1 MELMQR
7 PEIVVICGV
16 LVVVIMMLVAI
27 MLNMNRR
34 EREQN
39 RWFSDVEH
47 AIYDSLS
54 GNLDGGDDLVSA
66 SDGRLEREQAVR
78 EEVTR
83 QLNGLRADVARETAQ
98 AVGAQV
104 STALDGLSDEL
115 ARLNSRLDEWQGA
128 TGELRLLC
136 ERLSVAPRGEMPL
149 GQLDALLMQWFAPGR
164 YVRDFEVGTGSGRY
178 ADVAILLPDEA
189 GRVLY
194 LPVDMSFPVEEF
206 SGEWNAETRARLS
219 QRLAEHAA
227 RLAAELI
234 KPGLTTDFVIM
245 LLRSE
250 LVSARVGEL
259 DTALASA
266 QLARQV
272 IPVGPATFWSIA
284 RALDGG
290 ASALEMRRSTR
301 QLERLMQDM
310 RGELGRFTHILD
322 AGSAQPTDYQPR
334 RRRGTGGADLAGT
347 DVTHTAG
354 TVGEPGSGAGVDAA
368 HVGAITGADAGD
380 GLGHTGAVPAGVG
393 AAPSYGAATAGIS
406 AGDGDHASGSEYAD
420 VAREPGHAPER
431 AVELEQGGA
440 TGQAGSAGQFNT
452 LGQTIATTQADVTG
466 QSGASSQTAATA
478 PAGGTGQSGASSQIA
493 APAPAGGTD
502 QSGASSQIAA
512 PAPAGDTGQSGASS
526 QTAATAQ
533 AIGTDQ
539 GGASSKTAA
548 TAQAIGTDQDYAS
561 EHDGPSESD
570 SAAQAGKTAESSR
583 TQTAMRD
590 SGVTQARSAR
600 YAALES
606 EVDIWS

>member
-1 MELMQR
+1 MIYRRERGVDRVAELMKLMQR

-47 AIYDSLS
+47 ALYDSLS

-78 EEVTR
+78 DEVTR

-128 TGELRLLC
+128 TGELRLLR

-227 RLAAELI
+227 RLAA
-234 KPGLTTDFVIM
+234 
-245 LLRSE
+245 
-250 LVSARVGEL
+250 
-259 DTALASA
+259 
-266 QLARQV
+266 
-272 IPVGPATFWSIA
+272 
-284 RALDGG
+284 
-290 ASALEMRRSTR
+290 
-301 QLERLMQDM
+301 
-310 RGELGRFTHILD
+310 
-322 AGSAQPTDYQPR
+322 
-334 RRRGTGGADLAGT
+334 
-347 DVTHTAG
+347 
-354 TVGEPGSGAGVDAA
+354 
-368 HVGAITGADAGD
+368 
-380 GLGHTGAVPAGVG
+380 
-393 AAPSYGAATAGIS
+393 
-406 AGDGDHASGSEYAD
+406 
-420 VAREPGHAPER
+420 
-431 AVELEQGGA
+431 
-440 TGQAGSAGQFNT
+440 
-452 LGQTIATTQADVTG
+452 
-466 QSGASSQTAATA
+466 
-478 PAGGTGQSGASSQIA
+478 
-493 APAPAGGTD
+493 
-502 QSGASSQIAA
+502 
-512 PAPAGDTGQSGASS
+512 
-526 QTAATAQ
+526 
-533 AIGTDQ
+533 
-539 GGASSKTAA
+539 
-548 TAQAIGTDQDYAS
+548 
-561 EHDGPSESD
+561 
-570 SAAQAGKTAESSR
+570 
-583 TQTAMRD
+583 
-590 SGVTQARSAR
+590 
-600 YAALES
+600 
-606 EVDIWS
+606 

>member
-234 KPGLTTDFVIM
+234 KPDLTTDFVIM

-334 RRRGTGGADLAGT
+334 RRRGTGGADLAGA

-431 AVELEQGGA
+431 AVELEQGG
-440 TGQAGSAGQFNT
+440 SAGQFNT

-466 QSGASSQTAATA
+466 QSGASSQ
-478 PAGGTGQSGASSQIA
+478 
-493 APAPAGGTD
+493 
-502 QSGASSQIAA
+502 IAA
-512 PAPAGDTGQSGASS
+512 PAPAGDTGQSGAFSR
-526 QTAATAQ
+526 TAATAP
-533 AIGTDQ
+533 AGGTDQ

-548 TAQAIGTDQDYAS
+548 PAPAGDTDQDYAS
-561 EHDGPSESD
+561 ENDGPSESD

>member
-1 MELMQR
+1 MIYRRERGVDRVAELMELMQR

-47 AIYDSLS
+47 ALYDSLS

-78 EEVTR
+78 DEVTR

-128 TGELRLLC
+128 TGELRLLR

-164 YVRDFEVGTGSGRY
+164 YVRDFEVGTGSCRY

-334 RRRGTGGADLAGT
+334 RRRGTGGADLAGA

-368 HVGAITGADAGD
+368 RVGAITGADAGD

-393 AAPSYGAATAGIS
+393 AAPPDGAANSGRS

-431 AVELEQGGA
+431 AVELEQGG
-440 TGQAGSAGQFNT
+440 SAGQFNT
-452 LGQTIATTQADVTG
+452 LVQTIATTQADVTG

-478 PAGGTGQSGASSQIA
+478 Q
-493 APAPAGGTD
+493 AGGTD
-502 QSGASSQIAA
+502 QSGASSQ
-512 PAPAGDTGQSGASS
+512 TV
-526 QTAATAQ
+526 ATAQ

-539 GGASSKTAA
+539 SGASSKIAA
-548 TAQAIGTDQDYAS
+548 PAPAGGTDQDYAS

-570 SAAQAGKTAESSR
+570 SAAQAGKAAESSR